1 MELAYQITMVFFI
14 FAFVLFMASKIKEYF
29 FKHTIDGYL
38 TSIICLAFI
47 GVAVGGV
54 YLIYLEGF

>member
-1 MELAYQITMVFFI
+1 MELAYQITMIFFI

-29 FKHTIDGYL
+29 FRNTIDGYL
-38 TSIICLAFI
+38 TSLICLVFI

>member
-14 FAFVLFMASKIKEYF
+14 FAFILFMSSKIKEYF
-29 FKHTIDGYL
+29 FKHTMDGYL
-38 TSIICLAFI
+38 TSLICFVFI
-47 GVAVGGV
+47 GAAVGGL

>member
-1 MELAYQITMVFFI
+1 MAYQITMVFFI

-38 TSIICLAFI
+38 TSIIYLAFI